1 MHESVESVQLGLDD
15 VHIAHH
21 ALVVHFLHD
30 PVVLVPASLL
40 MNRKQH
46 TVLFACLDHLVEF
59 LHAHGGRFLTDHMLL
74 RRGSLLYH
82 LRMGRIRCRYHHN
95 IDVRLRQ
102 HIINV
107 GISFNAFR
115 GIRQHIRVR
124 VGDGHQINI
133 VEGRHHIRIVMPHK
147 TKTYNAKFNFF
158 HRFRS
163 FSETMSPF
171 LLQYSGKEHNL
182 PIFS

>member
-1 MHESVESVQLGLDD
+1 MHKSVEAVKLGLDD
-15 VHIAHH
+15 IHVAHQ
-21 ALVVHFLHD
+21 ALIIDFLHD
-30 PVVLVPASLL
+30 PVILVPAPLL
-40 MNRKQH
+40 MNREQH
-46 TVLFACLDHLVEF
+46 AVFPARLNHLVEF

-107 GISFNAFR
+107 GISLNALR

-133 VEGRHHIRIVMPHK
+133 VKGRHHIRVVMPHK
-147 TKTYNAKFNFF
+147 TKTYNTKFNFF
-158 HRFRS
+158 H
-163 FSETMSPF
+163 
-171 LLQYSGKEHNL
+171 
-182 PIFS
+182 